1 MPGFLVDL
9 RGEVLGDG
17 GEGGIGPGIGGAVPA
32 DEPVGKVDVVGAV
45 LVGAVLLEKVGHL
58 DVKVREFGCF
68 LAPGVVAVNV
78 RKGGDGTALE
88 DVEPGVELGFAAG
101 GQPEVTPPTLLGV
114 ENPSSTGEKSGTMLA
129 ECKWT
134 PGE

>member
-1 MPGFLVDL
+1 MDL

-32 DEPVGKVDVVGAV
+32 DEPVGNVDVVGAV

-88 DVEPGVELGFAAG
+88 DVEPGVELGFAASVVMPNLPYVSAACVSRHR
-101 GQPEVTPPTLLGV
+101 QARTTPLHITR
-114 ENPSSTGEKSGTMLA
+114 TA
-129 ECKWT
+129 YQR
-134 PGE
+134 